1 MQILSSQIHREST
14 EWGLFCLYNYVPIH
28 LNKTKNLVNQ
38 FYRIYCIILKFLI
51 LVITPK
57 LGINI
62 NSPISYCLINIL
74 LNYYLTCKVK
84 KINPWLVI

>member
-62 NSPISYCLINIL
+62 L